1 MENYRIIKLKDYR
14 FMEIRKLSDA
24 HCAVA
29 TEYARQFG
37 KILGTDPEYWV
48 GDDPEICCF
57 GDCWFFTLDEMRAV
71 VDGIDKYVTRY
82 GSREAVGQEI
92 RDWEEWWLEDMH
104 IGDVMEVVM
113 PRATK
118 QLRPNISLQAWLDG
132 CPRDERKAWTGPDA
146 DLMRM
151 ENDVATLE
159 RLIVEFRANRT
170 LENVLANLRAKLDVA
185 KEEKARRDFEE
196 WEKMMK
202 GQRLMKGRRMSD
214 GV

>member
-1 MENYRIIKLKDYR
+1 
-14 FMEIRKLSDA
+14 MEIRKLSDT

-37 KILGTDPEYWV
+37 KILGTDPEHWV

-57 GDCWFFTLDEMRAV
+57 GDCWFFTLDEMRVV

-104 IGDVMEVVM
+104 IGDVMETVM

-118 QLRPNISLQAWLDG
+118 QMRPNISLKAWLDG

-146 DLMRM
+146 DLMRL

-159 RLIVEFRANRT
+159 RLIVEFQANRT
-170 LENVLANLRAKLDVA
+170 LENVLANLRAKLDMA

>member
-1 MENYRIIKLKDYR
+1 M
-14 FMEIRKLSDA
+14 SDT

-37 KILGTDPEYWV
+37 KILGTDPEHWV

-57 GDCWFFTLDEMRAV
+57 GDCWFFTLDEMRVV

-92 RDWEEWWLEDMH
+92 RDWEEWWLEDVH
-104 IGDVMEVVM
+104 IGDVMETVM

-132 CPRDERKAWTGPDA
+132 CPRDERKVWTGPDA
-146 DLMRM
+146 DLMRL

-170 LENVLANLRAKLDVA
+170 LENVLANLRAKLDMA

-196 WEKMMK
+196 WEKMMN